1 MKLLTGNSN
10 KSLSKKISKYLKS
23 KLINSS
29 IRKFADGEI
38 YIEINENIR
47 GNSIFIIQSIS
58 SPANDNLME
67 LLLCID
73 ALKRSS
79 AKNITTVIPYFGYA
93 RQDRKVVPRTSISAK
108 LVSNLITKAGADR
121 VVTVD
126 LHAGQVQ
133 GFFDIPVDN
142 LFCTPIF
149 TRHIKKNIK
158 NKNIICVAPDVG
170 GTERARALGKSLNV
184 GLAIVDKRRPAPGK
198 SQVMNVIGN
207 VKDKTC
213 IIVDDIIDNIQK
225 QKLSDFINKW
235 IQDKIN
241 LVLKSLVDLKN
252 IKDKNSSIKALAYQ
266 LYENNGVLKREQVSE
281 YLKSLGQNERKI
293 LRELGVKFGRYH
305 VFLYQLI
312 KPEAVSLRTLLW
324 KNFHQKYFNIKP
336 PIFGL
341 NFLDDKELRNKN
353 FMLLC
358 GFEKFDNLFVRI
370 DILERLFMLIINS
383 PNSKE
388 NKEIKIIPEMLNL
401 LGCSKDNFKKLLQK
415 MNYKIFD
422 KNDET
427 YFKYNPIKKFKQ
439 NSNKKVS
446 SENPFKILKNL
457 NLG

>member
-10 KSLSKKISKYLKS
+10 KILSKKISKYLKS

-126 LHAGQVQ
+126 LHAGQIQ

-149 TRHIKKNIK
+149 ARHIKKNIK
-158 NKNIICVAPDVG
+158 SKSIICVAPDVG
-170 GTERARALGKSLNV
+170 GTERARALGKSLDV

-198 SQVMNVIGN
+198 SQVMNIIGN

-213 IIVDDIIDNIQK
+213 IVVDDIID
-225 QKLSDFINKW
+225 S
-235 IQDKIN
+235 
-241 LVLKSLVDLKN
+241 
-252 IKDKNSSIKALAYQ
+252 
-266 LYENNGVLKREQVSE
+266 G
-281 YLKSLGQNERKI
+281 G
-293 LRELGVKFGRYH
+293 
-305 VFLYQLI
+305 
-312 KPEAVSLRTLLW
+312 T
-324 KNFHQKYFNIKP
+324 
-336 PIFGL
+336 
-341 NFLDDKELRNKN
+341 
-353 FMLLC
+353 
-358 GFEKFDNLFVRI
+358 
-370 DILERLFMLIINS
+370 IINS
-383 PNSKE
+383 AKALKDRGAQEVYAYITHGVLSGEAVK
-388 NKEIKIIPEMLNL
+388 KIQKSVI
-401 LGCSKDNFKKLLQK
+401 KKLVITDSIDNQIRVNK
-415 MNYKIFD
+415 A
-422 KNDET
+422 KNIEVLTISNLMGEAIKRISNSTSVSDL
-427 YFKYNPIKKFKQ
+427 FK
-439 NSNKKVS
+439 
-446 SENPFKILKNL
+446 
-457 NLG
+457 